1 MAQKPSTGKYRF
13 NTFADL
19 TVTTQF
25 NNAGVPLKSV
35 LYHFNNGDVIDV
47 QKMFFNDKGEGWEA
61 QVSAVTEQNKTVPFS
76 ILTKVADTTPVTANI
91 SRTEKTF
98 SGSTDG
104 MVFDGGQSNNTTKQA
119 TTTQTTAKTFFTP
132 KNIVIGVLAIGAIL
146 GLLKWKKVI

>member
-25 NNAGVPLKSV
+25 NSAGIPLKSV
-35 LYHFNNGDVIDV
+35 LYHFNSGDVIDV

-61 QVSAVTEQNKTVPFS
+61 QVSAITEQNRTVPFS
-76 ILTKVADTTPVTANI
+76 ILIKVADTTPVTTNI

-104 MVFDGGQSNNTTKQA
+104 MVFGGGQPSNTTKQTV
-119 TTTQTTAKTFFTP
+119 TTPTTAKNIFTP
-132 KNIVIGVLAIGAIL
+132 KNIVIGILAIGAVL
-146 GLLKWKKVI
+146 GLLKWQKVI

>member
-25 NNAGVPLKSV
+25 NSAGIPLKSV

-61 QVSAVTEQNKTVPFS
+61 QVSAITEQNRTVPFS
-76 ILTKVADTTPVTANI
+76 ILTKVADTTPITTNI

-104 MVFDGGQSNNTTKQA
+104 MVFGGGQPNNSSTKQ
-119 TTTQTTAKTFFTP
+119 TTNPTPAKSIFTT

-146 GLLKWKKVI
+146 GLLKWQKVI

>member
-25 NNAGVPLKSV
+25 NSAGIPLKSV
-35 LYHFNNGDVIDV
+35 LYHFNSGDVIDV
-47 QKMFFNDKGEGWEA
+47 QKMFFNDKGKGWEA
-61 QVSAVTEQNKTVPFS
+61 QVSAITEQNRTVPFS
-76 ILTKVADTTPVTANI
+76 ILTKVADTTPITTNI

-104 MVFDGGQSNNTTKQA
+104 MVFGGGQPNNTTKQTA
-119 TTTQTTAKTFFTP
+119 TNPTTAKNFFTP
-132 KNIVIGVLAIGAIL
+132 KNIVIGIVAIGAIL
-146 GLLKWKKVI
+146 GLLKWQKVI

>member
-1 MAQKPSTGKYRF
+1 MAQQPPKGKYRF

-61 QVSAVTEQNKTVPFS
+61 QVSTITEQNRTVPFS
-76 ILTKVADTTPVTANI
+76 ILTKVADTTPITANI

-98 SGSTDG
+98 NGSTDG
-104 MVFDGGQSNNTTKQA
+104 MVFGGGQPNSNTTKNI
-119 TTTQTTAKTFFTP
+119 FTP
-132 KNIVIGVLAIGAIL
+132 KNIIIGVLAIGAVL
-146 GLLKWKKVI
+146 GLLKWQKVI

>member
-25 NNAGVPLKSV
+25 NSAGIPLKSV

-47 QKMFFNDKGEGWEA
+47 QKMFFNDKGWEA
-61 QVSAVTEQNKTVPFS
+61 QVSAITEQNRTVPFS
-76 ILTKVADTTPVTANI
+76 ILTKVADTTPITTNI

-104 MVFDGGQSNNTTKQA
+104 MVFGGGQPNNSSNKQ
-119 TTTQTTAKTFFTP
+119 TTTNPTTAKSIFTP